1 MKGGVAHK
9 GGFPSIPSYLR
20 VKGANTRGSN
30 LGKGL
35 QSRSIQSHEY
45 VKENFFFGGGY
56 VVAYVL

>member
-45 VKENFFFGGGY
+45 AKEEFFGGDT
-56 VVAYVL
+56 